1 MRKSTALW
9 SFTLLVSLVV
19 WTPATQAATK
29 PQHVLR
35 GAFAYQWNAPP
46 QAAQAKNWKSRDEY
60 DAFNAMATE
69 KDANKKI
76 SLAEAFLQK
85 YSNSDFKDLVYVQEM
100 QTYQQLSQTENDP
113 NKKLSLSDKAL
124 DAGHKALEA
133 NPENIEA
140 LRFLSFV
147 FPFVYKADDPEAPAK
162 LSRAESDAKHGLEV
176 LQKLQKPAGV
186 SDEQFNQAVKGLRAI
201 FNGSVGFVALQRKD
215 YAAAITSYKAASE
228 DNPSDWYVFYRMGL
242 AYLYSNPHD
251 YDHGIWYIA
260 RALALAQ
267 AAKDPNA
274 GEFDNYLKKTYVGYH
289 GNDQGLQDI
298 VTQAAS
304 SVNPPDGFKVAAM
317 EAPKHTGNPLVDGFN
332 DMTYPLK
339 FGGETAQKAWDVLKG
354 QALGLGGVVD
364 SVEKGSE
371 AGTYLVRI
379 GILDQSKATPGVYD
393 IELKDSKQPNVKNLV
408 RGDAV
413 TFKGT
418 ADSYT
423 ATPNV
428 VLTVVGEITQPDP
441 LPDKPPVKEKPK
453 TPRRTTRKT
462 TQ

>member
-1 MRKSTALW
+1 MRKTTALW
-9 SFTLLVSLVV
+9 NFTLLASLLVSASV
-19 WTPATQAATK
+19 TRAAVRSQNLAGRT
-29 PQHVLR
+29 
-35 GAFAYQWNAPP
+35 FAHQLNAPP

-60 DAFNAMATE
+60 DAINAINNE
-69 KDANKKI
+69 KDPNKKI

-85 YSNSDFKDLVYVQEM
+85 YANSDFKDVAYVAEM
-100 QTYQQLSQTENDP
+100 QAYQQLQQP
-113 NKKLSLSDKAL
+113 DKAVE
-124 DAGHKALEA
+124 AGHKALES
-133 NPENIEA
+133 NPDNLDA

-147 FPFVYKADDPEAPAK
+147 FPFVYKADDPEATAK
-162 LSRAESDAKHGLEV
+162 LSRAESDAKHALEL

-186 SDEQFNQAVKGLRAI
+186 ADDQFNQAMKGLRAV
-201 FNGSVGFVALQRKD
+201 FNGAVGFAALQRKD
-215 YAAAITSYKAASE
+215 YAAAITSYKAAAE

-242 AYLYSNPHD
+242 ACLYANPHD

-260 RALALAQ
+260 RALSLAK
-267 AAKDPNA
+267 AANDPNA
-274 GEFDNYLKKTYVGYH
+274 AEFDKYLKQTYIGYH

-317 EAPKHTGNPLVDGFN
+317 EAPQHTGNASVDGFN

-339 FGGETAQKAWDVLKG
+339 FGGETAQKQWEGLKG
-354 QALGLGGVVD
+354 QAVGLGGVID
-364 SVEKGSE
+364 SVEKGPE

-379 GILDQSKATPGVYD
+379 DILDQSKATPGVYD
-393 IELKDSKQPNVKNLV
+393 IELKDSKQPNVKNLAH
-408 RGDAV
+408 GDAV

-453 TPRRTTRKT
+453 PAPTTRRRPPQHKT

>member
-1 MRKSTALW
+1 MRKLTALW

-19 WTPATQAATK
+19 WTPAAQAAAK
-29 PQHVLR
+29 PQHVQR

-46 QAAQAKNWKSRDEY
+46 QAAQAKNWKSREEY
-60 DAFNAMATE
+60 DAYTAMGNE
-69 KDANKKI
+69 KDPNKRI
-76 SLAEAFLQK
+76 SLAEALLQK
-85 YSNSDFKDLVYVQEM
+85 YSNSDFKDLAYVVEM
-100 QTYQQLSQTENDP
+100 TTYQQLNQP
-113 NKKLSLSDKAL
+113 DKAVE
-124 DAGHKALEA
+124 AGHKALEA
-133 NPENIEA
+133 NPENLDA

-147 FPFVYKADDPEAPAK
+147 FPFVYKADDPEATAK
-162 LSRAESDAKHGLEV
+162 LLRAESDAKHGLEA

-186 SDEQFNQAVKGLRAI
+186 SDEQFNQAVKGLRAV

-260 RALALAQ
+260 RALALAK
-267 AAKDPNA
+267 AAPDPNA
-274 GEFDNYLKKTYVGYH
+274 EEFDKYLKQTYIGYH

-339 FGGETAQKAWDVLKG
+339 FGGETAQKAWDGLKG
-354 QALGLGGVVD
+354 QPLGLGGVVD

-393 IELKDSKQPNVKNLV
+393 IELKDTKQPNVKNLQ

-453 TPRRTTRKT
+453 PPVHHHPAHTT

>member
-9 SFTLLVSLVV
+9 SFALLVNLVV
-19 WTPATQAATK
+19 WTPAAQAAAK
-29 PQHVLR
+29 PQHVR
-35 GAFAYQWNAPP
+35 VGAFAHQWNAPP

-60 DAFNAMATE
+60 DAFNAMASE

-76 SLAEAFLQK
+76 ALAEAFLQK
-85 YSNSDFKDLVYVQEM
+85 YSNSDFKDLVYVAEM
-100 QTYQQLSQTENDP
+100 QTYHQLNQP
-113 NKKLSLSDKAL
+113 DKAVE
-124 DAGHKALEA
+124 AGQKALEV
-133 NPENIEA
+133 NPDNLDA
-140 LRFLSFV
+140 LSFLSFV
-147 FPFVYKADDPEAPAK
+147 FPFVYKADDPGAAAK
-162 LSRAESDAKHGLEV
+162 LSRAESDAKHGLEL

-186 SDEQFNQAVKGLRAI
+186 SDENFNQTVKGLRAV
-201 FNGSVGFVALQRKD
+201 FNGCVGFVALQRKD
-215 YAAAITSYKAASE
+215 YPAAITSLKAASE

-260 RALALAQ
+260 RAFALAQ
-267 AAKDPNA
+267 AAKDLNA
-274 GEFDNYLKKTYVGYH
+274 DEFGKYLKQTYIGYH

-304 SVNPPDGFKVAAM
+304 SVNPPDGFKVTPM

-339 FGGETAQKAWDVLKG
+339 FGGETAQKAWDALKG
-354 QALGLGGVVD
+354 QPLELGGVVD
-364 SVEKGSE
+364 SVVKGSD
-371 AGTYLVRI
+371 AGTYLVHI

-393 IELKDSKQPNVKNLV
+393 IEVKDSKQPNVKNLV

-413 TFKGT
+413 RFKGT

-453 TPRRTTRKT
+453 PTHHTTHRTT
-462 TQ
+462 QAAQ